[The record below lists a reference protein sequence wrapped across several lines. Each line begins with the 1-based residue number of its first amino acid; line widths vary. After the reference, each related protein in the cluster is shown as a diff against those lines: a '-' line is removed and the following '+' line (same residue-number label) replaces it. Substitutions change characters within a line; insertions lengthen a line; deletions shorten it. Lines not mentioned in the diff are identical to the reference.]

1 MSILSNKRFFWLEH
15 ETIRAGSPTGTKL
28 YDKTAELS
36 RPPPLQLLCPLLH
49 FSGLVNISRVSH

>member
-36 RPPPLQLLCPLLH
+36 RPPPLVVPIVTLFW
-49 FSGLVNISRVSH
+49 FSKY